1 MQEVQNVV
9 VVGGCG
15 HVGLPFGMVL
25 ADHGMQVCL
34 LDLDE
39 PKVAAVNNGTMPFL
53 EKGADALLPKLIG
66 KTLRAT
72 TDPECLRSA
81 DVVISIEALK
91 S

>member
-39 PKVAAVNNGTMPFL
+39 PKVAAVNNGP
-53 EKGADALLPKLIG
+53 
-66 KTLRAT
+66 
-72 TDPECLRSA
+72 CLSWKKAPMLFYLNSLARRSVRPPTRSA
-81 DVVISIEALK
+81 CEALMW
-91 S
+91 